1 MTAIRNEDVAAILD
15 SVADLRSA
23 QGASVWRVQAYRA
36 GAESCRAAPR
46 ALAAISREGG
56 MAALDALPG
65 IGPTLAAH
73 IREILATGRLG
84 LLERLSGQVC
94 PEDLLMTLPGVGER
108 LAARIHAELGVETL
122 EQLEEAAVD
131 GRLAALRG
139 VGARR
144 AQGFRDS
151 LARVLGGAA
160 RLRALRARREAEAQP
175 SVATLLAVDRAYRE
189 GTRSGTLR
197 RITPR
202 RMNPERK
209 AWLPVLHEE
218 RDGWSFTALFSNTAR
233 AHELGRTGDWVV
245 LFAERDGLER
255 RYTVV
260 TETRGPLAGRR
271 VVRGREAESAA
282 RRAGPS
288 GARAGHFSS
297 PPATLGQGDPPRTA
311 RAHANGVP
319 CWHRTCN
326 LPRERRCAGVP
337 TWPND
342 RVRSS
347 TTWPWCAA
355 SRSPRCSGAS
365 SV

>member
-1 MTAIRNEDVAAILD
+1 MTAIRNEDVAAIFD
-15 SVADLRSA
+15 RVADLLQA

-36 GAESCRAAPR
+36 GAETCRNAPR

-56 MAALDALPG
+56 MPALDALPG

-84 LLERLSGQVC
+84 FLERLSGQVC
-94 PEDLLMTLPGVGER
+94 PEDLFMTLPGVGER

-139 VGARR
+139 VGPRR

-160 RLRALRARREAEAQP
+160 RLRALRARRDGEGQP
-175 SVATLLAVDRAYRE
+175 SLATLLAVDRAYRE
-189 GTRSGTLR
+189 GARTGGLP

-202 RMNPERK
+202 RLNPGRK

-271 VVRGREAESAA
+271 IVRGREAESAA
-282 RRAGPS
+282 DHRAPSLAPAESGSAEPHPAPS
-288 GARAGHFSS
+288 G
-297 PPATLGQGDPPRTA
+297 
-311 RAHANGVP
+311 GV
-319 CWHRTCN
+319 H
-326 LPRERRCAGVP
+326 
-337 TWPND
+337 
-342 RVRSS
+342 
-347 TTWPWCAA
+347 
-355 SRSPRCSGAS
+355 
-365 SV
+365 

>member
-1 MTAIRNEDVAAILD
+1 VTSARNEDIAAILD
-15 SVADLRSA
+15 RVAELLAA
-23 QGASVWRVQAYRA
+23 QGASVWRVQAYRT
-36 GAESCRAAPR
+36 GAETCRATPR
-46 ALAAISREGG
+46 PLAAISREGG

-73 IREILATGRLG
+73 IREILATGRLA

-94 PEDLLMTLPGVGER
+94 PEALFMTLPGVGKR

-122 EQLEEAAVD
+122 DQLEEAAVD

-160 RLRALRARREAEAQP
+160 RLRAQRARRAAEEQP
-175 SVATLLAVDRAYRE
+175 SVATLLAVDRAYRQ
-189 GTRSGTLR
+189 GARAGTLR
-197 RITPR
+197 RIAPR
-202 RMNPERK
+202 RLNPGRK

-218 RDGWSFTALFSNTAR
+218 RDGWSFTAMFSNTAR
-233 AHELGRTGDWVV
+233 AHELGRTEDWVV

-271 VVRGREAESAA
+271 VVRGREAERAA
-282 RRAGPS
+282 QPRTPSPAPAAAGPE
-288 GARAGHFSS
+288 RQ
-297 PPATLGQGDPPRTA
+297 PAPFGG
-311 RAHANGVP
+311 
-319 CWHRTCN
+319 
-326 LPRERRCAGVP
+326 
-337 TWPND
+337 
-342 RVRSS
+342 S
-347 TTWPWCAA
+347 
-355 SRSPRCSGAS
+355 
-365 SV
+365 

>member
-1 MTAIRNEDVAAILD
+1 VASIRNEDIAAILD
-15 SVADLRSA
+15 RVADLLAA

-36 GAESCRAAPR
+36 GAETCRNAPR
-46 ALAAISREGG
+46 PLAAISREGG

-84 LLERLSGQVC
+84 FLERLSGQVC
-94 PEDLLMTLPGVGER
+94 PEDLFMTLPGVGER
-108 LAARIHAELGVETL
+108 LAARIHEELGVETL

-139 VGARR
+139 VGPRR

-160 RLRALRARREAEAQP
+160 RIRAARARREADAQP
-175 SVATLLAVDRAYRE
+175 GVATLLAVDRAYRE
-189 GTRSGTLR
+189 GARAGTLR

-202 RMNPERK
+202 RLNPERK
-209 AWLPVLHEE
+209 SWLPVLHDE

-245 LFAERDGLER
+245 VYAERDGLDR

-282 RRAGPS
+282 HHRAPSAPAAQAGPD
-288 GARAGHFSS
+288 RQ
-297 PPATLGQGDPPRTA
+297 PAPLGG
-311 RAHANGVP
+311 
-319 CWHRTCN
+319 
-326 LPRERRCAGVP
+326 
-337 TWPND
+337 
-342 RVRSS
+342 S
-347 TTWPWCAA
+347 
-355 SRSPRCSGAS
+355 
-365 SV
+365 